1 MNLKKFVCAVTLVA
15 FTCVS
20 IGGCYGRNAMYNA
33 IHEWNGSLGN
43 KFIVSFVNYILLFV
57 SGFALFTVDLL
68 ILNVI
73 EFWTGS
79 NPMAM
84 GNTYEETDA
93 NGNKV
98 YAVKN
103 PDGTLSVTMTD
114 AIGKKADFM
123 LVRNGNTV
131 SVVGADGVVMAKQT
145 HDANGTANQILNAD
159 GKVIAQ
165 HVVGANGVVVAR
177 QVMGFDGAMAMSAAQ

>member
-1 MNLKKFVCAVTLVA
+1 LKKLVCAVALAA

-20 IGGCYGRNAMYNA
+20 VGGCYGKYALWHA
-33 IHEWNGSLGN
+33 VHQWNGSIGN
-43 KFIVSFVNYILLFV
+43 KFLASLVHFVFNWIVPVYGIASFVDV
-57 SGFALFTVDLL
+57 L

-84 GNTYEETDA
+84 GDTYEETDA
-93 NGNKV
+93 AGNKV

-103 PDGTLSVTMTD
+103 PDGTLSVTLTD
-114 AIGKKADFM
+114 ATGNTADFM
-123 LVRNGNTV
+123 LVRSGNTV

-145 HDANGTANQILNAD
+145 HDADGTANQILNAKGD
-159 GKVIAQ
+159 VIAR
-165 HVVGANGVVVAR
+165 HVVGANGAVVAQ